1 MKLNDIYENI
11 KDDTS
16 GLLAIVRPTI
26 SKLLDAK
33 EKSTDQEKSVLLRR
47 ISALLSKVVVDV
59 MNVENPEEVRDV
71 INHINAEIKNVG
83 VLNIPNQKLKDFQ
96 RRLEQSFYT
105 L

>member
-83 VLNIPNQKLKDFQ
+83 ALNIPNQKLKDFQ